1 MYLKKMGRPTEIGP
15 AARTAKN
22 AAGKVASSIVSLA
35 ALSMAFGLTA
45 CTRDY
50 TLAYLY
56 VTTSKAAPGVVNQYT
71 VDYQSG
77 ALVQIGTPVTAG
89 NNPVASVA
97 APNATSIYVVN
108 QGDSTVQEFAVGS
121 NGLLTSKNTYPTTG
135 NTPTAVAID
144 TAGKFLF
151 VTCKYQGANTSGAG
165 ALSVFPV
172 ATDGSLGSAVN
183 INIGNDPVSVAIANF
198 NPTVYVVDQDPTAPQ
213 VLAFAENTTS
223 GALTPV
229 SGTTTT
235 TGFAAGVQPS
245 AIAEDPTGRFVYVTD
260 QAANQLIGYVV
271 LTGGGLQPMVNGP
284 FATGLFPVAV
294 LVDPRGKFVYV
305 ANYNARSI
313 GAYTLNTAT
322 GTPSGVAGTTVLTDP
337 NPVAI
342 ALDPA
347 LGIYVY
353 TANNLGSTVTGEQ
366 LNPSTGVLA
375 AIQNSP
381 FPASGNPT
389 SVTIVANGS
398 HPTEVLLQ

>member
-1 MYLKKMGRPTEIGP
+1 MHLKKMGRPTISRA
-15 AARTAKN
+15 AARTAKT
-22 AAGKVASSIVSLA
+22 VLSIA
-35 ALSMAFGLTA
+35 ALSTAFGLTA

-56 VTTSKAAPGVVNQYT
+56 VTTSKASPGVINQYT

-77 ALVQIGTPVTAG
+77 AIVQIGTPVAAG
-89 NNPVASVA
+89 VNPVASVA
-97 APNATSIYVVN
+97 APNASSIYVVN

-121 NGLLTSKNTYPTTG
+121 GGLLTSKNTYKTTG
-135 NTPTAVAID
+135 NTPTAIAID

-165 ALSVFPV
+165 ALSVFPIG
-172 ATDGSLGSAVN
+172 TDNSLGSAVN
-183 INIGNDPVSVAIANF
+183 INIGNNPVGVAIANF
-198 NPTVYVVDQDPTAPQ
+198 NPTVYVVDQDPTTPQ
-213 VLAFAENTTS
+213 VLAFAENTTT

-229 SGTTTT
+229 SGSAVPGATSAN
-235 TGFAAGVQPS
+235 GFPAGVQPS

-260 QAANQLIGYVV
+260 QAANQLIGYIV
-271 LTGGGLQPMVNGP
+271 LNGGGLQPMVNGP
-284 FATGLFPVAV
+284 FATGLYPVAV
-294 LVDPRGKFVYV
+294 LVDPRGKYVYV
-305 ANYNARSI
+305 ADYNARSI
-313 GAYTLNTAT
+313 SAYALNVST

-347 LGIYVY
+347 LGIYLY

-366 LNPSTGVLA
+366 LNASTGVLS

-389 SVTIVANGS
+389 SLVVVANGS
-398 HPTEVLLQ
+398 HPTEVLLK